1 MKTEFARTGCHL
13 LDLYFG
19 GGRGLGIPYGIAINL
34 CGDSG
39 SGKSMLGNE
48 MIAAEYHHRKDNFDW
63 QYEDGE
69 NGNNFDTTELYG
81 VDIMGKNLLLKHTKK
96 LPIRPQTVEDMDAR
110 LSIFLEQ
117 LPKKHFGIY
126 FVDSLDSLT
135 DNDKLKRSEGR
146 KKEYEEGK
154 TFDEGTFGM
163 ASAKFLSQEF
173 FRNQTAKLQGRKVI
187 LGIVSQ
193 VREVIGATKY
203 QKKLKTSGGKAK
215 KHWMDME
222 VWFTPIKKLKNEGS
236 ELVNGIYV
244 EITGVKSRDG
254 RMERRVRFLY
264 YTDFGIDDVGTSL
277 TFLYDLR
284 SKDEGKFRKTVAKNI
299 PWNPGDADKPK
310 PDLDGVTEWLKSD
323 KDTLDNYRDFRK
335 KIDGKRAIKAS
346 TAMEF
351 KETTPELIKSFE
363 DYFGV
368 PSDFDTL
375 RLQIMKDPK
384 MKKELDKRVTE
395 KWEAIEAAAASGLGR
410 KYG

>member
-19 GGRGLGIPYGIAINL
+19 GGRGLGIPYGCAINL
-34 CGDSG
+34 CGDTG

-48 MIAAEYHHRKDNFDW
+48 MIAAEHHHRKDNFDW

-81 VDIMGKNLLLKHTKK
+81 VDIMGGNLLLDHSKK
-96 LPIRPQTVEDMDAR
+96 LPLKPKTVEDMDAR
-110 LSIFLEQ
+110 LSIFLEM

-126 FVDSLDSLT
+126 FMDSLDSIS
-135 DNDKLKRSEGR
+135 DEDKLNRSEKR
-146 KKEYEEGK
+146 KEEYEKGK
-154 TFDEGTFGM
+154 TFDEGTYGM
-163 ASAKFLSQEF
+163 GAAKFLSQEF
-173 FRNQTAKLQGRKVI
+173 FRNQTAKLQGSKVI

-193 VREVIGATKY
+193 VREKIGAKQY

-215 KHWMDME
+215 RHWMDLE
-222 VWFTPIKKLKNEGS
+222 VWFTPVRDLKNEGS
-236 ELVNGIYV
+236 DLVNGIFV
-244 EITGVKSRDG
+244 EVEGLKSRDG
-254 RMERRVRFLY
+254 RMKRKARFLY

-277 TFLYDLR
+277 TFLYGLR
-284 SKDEGKFRKTVAKNI
+284 SPSGEYRKTVAKNI
-299 PWNPGDADKPK
+299 PWNPGDTDKPK
-310 PDLDGVTEWLKSD
+310 PDLDGVTEWLKTEE
-323 KDTLDNYRDFRK
+323 KMLETYRDFRK
-335 KIDGKRAIKAS
+335 KIDGKRAVKAS
-346 TAMEF
+346 TVMEF
-351 KETTPELIKSFE
+351 KERNNHSKKSFE
-363 DYFGV
+363 DFFGA

>member
-34 CGDSG
+34 CGDTG

-81 VDIMGKNLLLKHTKK
+81 IDIMGNNLLSNRFKK

-110 LSIFLEQ
+110 LSIFLEM

-135 DNDKLKRSEGR
+135 DEDKVKRSEKR
-146 KKEYEEGK
+146 KEEYEKGNV
-154 TFDEGTFGM
+154 FDEGTFGM

-173 FRNQTAKLQGRKVI
+173 FRNQTAKLQGRHVI

-193 VREVIGATKY
+193 VREVIGAKQY
-203 QKKLKTSGGKAK
+203 QKKLKASGGRAK
-215 KHWMDME
+215 KHWMDIE
-222 VWFTPIKKLKNEGS
+222 VWFTPVKDLKNEGS
-236 ELVNGIYV
+236 DLVNGIFVGV
-244 EITGVKSRDG
+244 EGLKTRDG
-254 RMERRVRFLY
+254 RMKRKARFLY

-277 TFLYDLR
+277 TFLYDVR
-284 SKDEGKFRKTVAKNI
+284 SPSGEYRKTIAKNI
-299 PWNPGDADKPK
+299 PWNAGDENKPESN
-310 PDLDGVTEWLKSD
+310 LAGVTSWLEAD
-323 KDTLDNYRDFRK
+323 RAVLNNYRAFRK
-335 KIDGKRAIKAS
+335 EIDGKKAIKVS
-346 TAMEF
+346 IVMEF
-351 KETTPELIKSFE
+351 KETTLELHKSFKNF
-363 DYFGV
+363 FGAIY
-368 PSDFDTL
+368 DFDTL
-375 RLQIMKDPK
+375 RLQIMNNKK
-384 MKKELDKRVTE
+384 MKKELDKKVTE
-395 KWEAIEAAAASGLGR
+395 KWEAIETAAKSGLGR
-410 KYG
+410 KYK

>member
-1 MKTEFARTGCHL
+1 MKTEFARTGAHL

-19 GGRGLGIPYGIAINL
+19 GGRGLGIPYGSAINL

-48 MIAAEYHHRKDNFDW
+48 LIAAEHHHRKDNFDW

-69 NGNNFDTTELYG
+69 NGNNFDTTDLYG
-81 VDIMGKNLLLKHTKK
+81 VDIMGGNLLLENTKK
-96 LPIRPQTVEDMDAR
+96 LPIRPKTVEEMDAR

-117 LPKKHFGIY
+117 IPKKHFGIY

-135 DNDKLKRSEGR
+135 DDDKIKRSEKR
-146 KKEYEEGK
+146 KEEYEKGK

-173 FRNQTAKLQGRKVI
+173 FRNQTAKLQGRNVI

-193 VREVIGATKY
+193 VREVIGAGKY
-203 QKKLKTSGGKAK
+203 EKKLKTSGGKAK

-222 VWFTPIKKLKNEGS
+222 VWFKPIKKLKNEGS
-236 ELVNGIYV
+236 ELINGIYV
-244 EITGVKSRDG
+244 EIAGIKSRDG
-254 RMERRVRFLY
+254 RMERKVYFLY
-264 YTDFGIDDVGTSL
+264 YTDFGIDDVGSSL
-277 TFLYDLR
+277 TFLYNLR
-284 SKDEGKFRKTVAKNI
+284 SPSGEFRKTIANNI
-299 PWNPGDADKPK
+299 PWNAEDEGKPKADLEGVTTWLKADK
-310 PDLDGVTEWLKSD
+310 DVLDA
-323 KDTLDNYRDFRK
+323 YRDFRSG
-335 KIDGKRAIKAS
+335 IDKKRAIKAS
-346 TAMEF
+346 TVMEF
-351 KETTPELIKSFE
+351 KETTPELQKSFE
-363 DYFGV
+363 DFFGA

-410 KYG
+410 KYQ

>member
-1 MKTEFARTGCHL
+1 MKTEFAKTGCHL

-69 NGNNFDTTELYG
+69 NGNNFDTTDLYG
-81 VDIMGKNLLLKHTKK
+81 VDIMGGNFLLDHPKK
-96 LPIRPQTVEDMDAR
+96 LPIRPTTVEDMDAR

-135 DNDKLKRSEGR
+135 DNDKVKRSEDR
-146 KKEYEEGK
+146 KEEYEKGK

-173 FRNQTAKLQGRKVI
+173 FRTQTAKLQGRKVI

-193 VREVIGATKY
+193 VREVIGAGKY

-215 KHWMDME
+215 KHWMDIE
-222 VWFTPIKKLKNEGS
+222 VWFTPIRDLKNEGS
-236 ELVNGIYV
+236 DLVNGIFV
-244 EITGVKSRDG
+244 EVEGLKSRDG
-254 RMERRVRFLY
+254 RMKRKARFLY

-277 TFLYDLR
+277 TFLYGIR
-284 SKDEGKFRKTVAKNI
+284 SPSGEYRKNVAKNI
-299 PWNPGDADKPK
+299 SWNPKDTDKPA
-310 PDLDGVTEWLKSD
+310 PDLDGVTKWLEAD
-323 KDTLDNYRDFRK
+323 EERLNNYRNFRK
-335 KIDGKRAIKAS
+335 KIDKKRAIKAS
-346 TAMEF
+346 TVMEF
-351 KETTPELIKSFE
+351 KETLPILIKSFE
-363 DYFGV
+363 DFFGA

-375 RLQIMKDPK
+375 RLQIMKNPE

-395 KWEAIEAAAASGLGR
+395 KWEAIEAAAKSGLGR
-410 KYG
+410 KYK